1 MVIQTDSERVTI
13 KTRGPELV
21 VLKTKLRACIGGA
34 LEVSKDE
41 LAFPRSCEDIVA
53 ENIKELS
60 EALAGATSRFSLHAS
75 ARESSASAFENCDVS
90 LVPEFWRKILDFP
103 QQRAVNRMVFP
114 NLLGLCLFDEQGSG
128 KTVMSIAAFDILKDR
143 ESVDAAFVVC
153 PKSMLAGWKTDFEK
167 FLPGKYGVR
176 VVDGTLAQRR
186 ELVLSGGDVLIMNYE
201 SLSSMRVPLDVFVRR
216 SRVLLV
222 VDESYYAK
230 NSDARRSRAAM
241 TIRESCVRCFV
252 LCGTPAPNSP
262 YDLQNQFTLADK
274 GFTFSAFTKTENIE
288 NDKEKILSL
297 VETRGTFIRRLK
309 EEILGHG
316 HVPKKNF
323 QVLSVT
329 LSGRQRRLYEEARR
343 KLALELRSF
352 DARTFKR
359 NLKSYF
365 SRRSVLLQICSVP
378 SAVDP
383 AFSEVPAKY
392 VVLDELLK
400 KLFSEKR
407 KVILWS
413 VFVSSI
419 EELRVRYSDWSPL
432 VIDGSVAAADRERA
446 VAEFQNNPEKLL
458 FIANPSA
465 AGAGITLHAAHDAV
479 YVSYTNQVA
488 HIWQSFDR
496 IHRRGQKS
504 SEVNYYLLVCAGTIE
519 ENEVRRL
526 PERERQQQEL
536 LGDPVS
542 YPSSLDEAL
551 SELGESVMS

>member
-1 MVIQTDSERVTI
+1 MEIRLDSERVTI
-13 KTRGPELV
+13 ETRGPELV
-21 VLKTKLRACIGGA
+21 VLKTKLRACIGDA
-34 LEVSKDE
+34 LEVSTDK
-41 LAFPRSCEDIVA
+41 LVFPRSCEDIVA

-60 EALAGATSRFSLHAS
+60 EALAGVESSFSLHAS
-75 ARESSASAFENCDVS
+75 ARERSGRAFENGDVS
-90 LVPEFWRKILDFP
+90 LIPEFWRKILDFP

-128 KTVMSIAAFDILKDR
+128 KTVMSIAAFDILKERDFA
-143 ESVDAAFVVC
+143 DAAFVVC
-153 PKSMLAGWKTDFEK
+153 PTSMLAGWKSDFEK
-167 FLPGKYGVR
+167 FLPKKYGVR
-176 VVDGTLAQRR
+176 EIIGAHKRRR
-186 ELVLSGGDVLIMNYE
+186 ELVLQGGDVLIMNYE
-201 SLSSMRVPLDVFVRR
+201 SLSSMKIPLGIFFGKR
-216 SRVLLV
+216 RVLLI

-230 NSDARRSRAAM
+230 NADAIRSRAAM
-241 TIRESCVRCFV
+241 AVRERSVRCFV

-274 GFTFSAFTKTENIE
+274 GFTFSAFARTGNIE
-288 NDKEKILSL
+288 NDKEKILRL

-309 EEILGHG
+309 EEILEG
-316 HVPKKNF
+316 VPEKKF
-323 QVLSVT
+323 QVLSAT
-329 LSGRQRRLYEEARR
+329 LSGRQRILYEEARR

-352 DARTFKR
+352 DARTFRR
-359 NLKSYF
+359 NLTSYF

-432 VIDGSVAAADRERA
+432 VIDGSVAVADRERA
-446 VAEFQNNPEKLL
+446 VKEFQDNPEKLL

-488 HIWQSFDR
+488 HILQSFDR

-519 ENEVRRL
+519 ENEVLRL
-526 PERERQQQEL
+526 RERERQQQEL
-536 LGDPVS
+536 LGDSVP

-551 SELGESVMS
+551 SELGESVIS